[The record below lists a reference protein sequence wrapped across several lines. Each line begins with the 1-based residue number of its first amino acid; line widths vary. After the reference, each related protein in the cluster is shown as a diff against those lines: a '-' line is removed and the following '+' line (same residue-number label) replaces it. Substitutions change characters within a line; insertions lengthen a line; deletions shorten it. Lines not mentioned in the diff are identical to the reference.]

1 MSSIQKTDS
10 QELSKSEEYNEL
22 ILTKDN
28 IKVGNLFIDS
38 CCDRLVKI
46 TNIFERD
53 GSIFVELKVVDL
65 DTLEPISS
73 WTVKD
78 INIFIKEYSQ
88 KYIPDFEEY
97 KKKAQE
103 YLYSGKPFQ
112 IEEEVKENEFGLV
125 HKTSK
130 VVLETIHN
138 NIEVKKRQ
146 LEILRN
152 MTTFLI
158 NNQKESLDRIKRK
171 MEEQI
176 AIFSK
181 EMQKIM
187 KVIGMIELYMGI
199 EEELYQ
205 LTSGEPADINEPLV
219 LRQLVIFADEE
230 VGNCDNGGIDY
241 TQLDKFDEWL
251 IENNRYK
258 DILPELRGI
267 VALKPRRYEKEYS
280 SNAIENAMMN
290 VWNHQTYF
298 LIRNGDNVYRICS
311 PNMGIGETMFP
322 KKSELE
328 KLNNPFDKDEHKFST
343 KEQKERKIEEHQEQ
357 FNDKYMKM
365 MLFIQGLLDRTE
377 IFQPIQSGIKVTD
390 IENSGLRLI
399 YDAEPSLTDGRL
411 YYAEWVKEIN
421 SNVGRGSRIILSP
434 TWGRNSYNDNDNHNY
449 KSYGRI
455 VEGFV
460 PYYAN
465 HYRCPGFPQDGL
477 YELDEIS
484 TDIWKDNKRIDIKV
498 PVIRFM
504 PDEKIWGDDGLQ
516 NRKVR
521 ITWALSENSK
531 FLNYD
536 RICLDDIEYYLNSRL
551 ERKNYLEMLPI
562 LRTIKKHLIAEQ
574 LKENDFKLMLKGMM
588 MKEYRQHMTDSEMD
602 KSINDAI
609 DWWKYKNIWK
619 RPITKDDKKAVRMI
633 QQKLKI

>member
-1 MSSIQKTDS
+1 MSSIQKTNS
-10 QELSKSEEYNEL
+10 EELSKSEEYNKL
-22 ILTKDN
+22 ILTKEN
-28 IKVGNLFIDS
+28 IKIDDLFVDG
-38 CCDRLVKI
+38 DRLIKI
-46 TNIFERD
+46 TYIGKRD
-53 GSIFVELKVVDL
+53 DENDDTIYVTIKVVDL

-73 WTVKD
+73 WTTKG
-78 INIFIKEYSQ
+78 INEFIKEYSH
-88 KYIPDFEEY
+88 KYVPDFEDY

-103 YLYSGKPFQ
+103 YLYSGKPFE

-130 VVLETIHN
+130 IVLETIYN
-138 NIEVKKRQ
+138 GIDIKKRQ

-158 NNQKESLDRIKRK
+158 NNQKASLDKIKRK

-205 LTSGEPADINEPLV
+205 LTSGEPAGIDEPLV

-230 VGNCDNGGIDY
+230 VGNCDDGGIDY

-251 IENNRYK
+251 IENDRYK
-258 DILPELRGI
+258 DILPEIRGI
-267 VALKPRRYEKEYS
+267 VALKPRRNDKEYTTDKIL
-280 SNAIENAMMN
+280 NQLMN
-290 VWNHQTYF
+290 VWNRQTYF

-311 PNMGIGETMFP
+311 PNIGIGETMFP

-328 KLNNPFDKDEHKFST
+328 KLNNSSDEH
-343 KEQKERKIEEHQEQ
+343 QQEM

-377 IFQPIQSGIKVTD
+377 IFEPIQSGIKVTD
-390 IENSGLRLI
+390 LENGGLRLI

-421 SNVGRGSRIILSP
+421 SNVGRGSRIVLSP
-434 TWGRNSYNDNDNHNY
+434 SWGRNSYNDNDNHYY
-449 KSYGRI
+449 KYYSQI

-465 HYRCPGFPQDGL
+465 HYRCPSFPKDGL
-477 YELDEIS
+477 YTLEEMT
-484 TDIWKDNKRIDIKV
+484 TDIYKDGKRIDIKV
-498 PVIRFM
+498 PVIRYM
-504 PDEKIWGDDGLQ
+504 PDEKVWKSRWDGEQ
-516 NRKVR
+516 DRKVR
-521 ITWALSENSK
+521 ITWALSENSTY
-531 FLNYD
+531 LNYD
-536 RICLDDIEYYLNSRL
+536 RICLDDIEHYLNSRL
-551 ERKNYLEMLPI
+551 ERKNYLGMLPI

-574 LKENDFKLMLKGMM
+574 VKENDFKLMLKGMVM
-588 MKEYRQHMTDSEMD
+588 RKYPNMTDSEMD
-602 KSINDAI
+602 KSVNDAI

-619 RPITKDDKKAVRMI
+619 RPITQDDKKAVRMI